1 MAKPRLDRDDPAL
14 GTISPPFDGAF
25 YYLHGHYFDAHGD
38 YLRSDPGVKG
48 DAGEAKAVAGNT
60 AASSSPEAKKDPAA
74 PVEVDLRAWAMKEA
88 NYPFF
93 QVKKAVKDRFPDADT
108 TNTATTVEA
117 LIAAGVVEA
126 SEAQR

>member
-25 YYLHGHYFDAHGD
+25 FYLNGHYFDAHGD

-60 AASSSPEAKKDPAA
+60 AASPSPEAKKDPDAT
-74 PVEVDLRAWAMKEA
+74 VYLRAWAMKEA

-93 QVKKAVKDRFPDADT
+93 QVKKVVKDKFPDADT

-126 SEAQR
+126 SEAKR